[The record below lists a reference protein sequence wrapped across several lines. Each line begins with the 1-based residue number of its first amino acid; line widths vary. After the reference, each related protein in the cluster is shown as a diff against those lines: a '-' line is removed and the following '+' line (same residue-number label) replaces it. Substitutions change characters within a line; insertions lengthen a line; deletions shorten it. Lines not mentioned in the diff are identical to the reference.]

1 MLANLGLPALPL
13 AVDPTLEQFGLLE
26 FALLALTLALG
37 LGLGYG
43 IARVA
48 MRSRVRFDE
57 ARVIELE
64 AQAQA
69 RANEIVEFARKDAER
84 NAKDAE
90 LRSKDELF
98 HKREEFNRE
107 IETARAEFRDH
118 ERRLEKREDLVEQK
132 HQQQIK
138 KERSLEHTQKKLSER
153 KENIEKRTKELELL
167 IKEQTERLH
176 DLTGMTREQA
186 EKILLERLEQELTVE
201 IVNRIQRHEERFRE
215 QSEQKAREILA
226 IAIQRYAAQHTAD
239 TTVSTVDIPSD
250 DMKGRIIGREGR
262 NIRTFEKA
270 TGVDVIV
277 DDTPGVVIVSAFDN
291 VRRETARLALT
302 KLIQDGRIHPTR
314 IEEVV
319 AETQAEMEKRI
330 LEIGRGAV
338 AEADVGPPIHE
349 KIVYL
354 LGRLKFRT
362 SYSQNVLQHSL
373 EVAHL
378 CGMMAAEM
386 GLNGTLARRCALL
399 HDVGKAAD
407 HEMEG
412 GHPKIGAE
420 LAKRYGETSKEVLH
434 AIIGHHDDVTVDH
447 IYTVLV
453 ASADA
458 ISAARPGARRETLEK
473 YVKRLEELEALA
485 QGFPGIEHAYAIQ
498 AGRELRVIANAAT
511 LSDSEALKTCREI
524 AKSIEQ
530 QLNYPGEIKVT
541 VVRETRSVEF
551 AR

>member
-1 MLANLGLPALPL
+1 MEPLWYGLAALAGVVAG
-13 AVDPTLEQFGLLE
+13 AVACHFYIRRQESQNVHSAETR
-26 FALLALTLALG
+26 
-37 LGLGYG
+37 
-43 IARVA
+43 AR
-48 MRSRVRFDE
+48 
-57 ARVIELE
+57 ELVS
-64 AQAQA
+64 QAEKNA
-69 RANEIVEFARKDAER
+69 ENIVKESELK
-84 NAKDAE
+84 AKDE
-90 LRSKDELF
+90 FFK
-98 HKREEFNRE
+98 KREEFNRE
-107 IETARAEFRDH
+107 AEQVRNEQKDQ
-118 ERRLEKREDLVEQK
+118 ERRLEKKEDLLEQ
-132 HQQQIK
+132 QSQNLLK
-138 KERSLEHTQKKLSER
+138 KEKHVQHTEKKLHER
-153 KENIEKRTKELELL
+153 REHLEKKIKDAETLVEEETKKLHEITGMSRPEA
-167 IKEQTERLH
+167 ERL
-176 DLTGMTREQA
+176 
-186 EKILLERLEQELTVE
+186 LLERLDRELADEVAS
-201 IVNRIQRHEERFRE
+201 RIQKNEE
-215 QSEQKAREILA
+215 QIKAVSEEKARRILA
-226 IAIQRYAAQHTAD
+226 TAIHRYAAEHTAD

-291 VRRETARLALT
+291 VRREIARISLS
-302 KLIQDGRIHPTR
+302 KLIQDGRIHPSR

-319 AETQAEMEKRI
+319 KESQEEMDRNIMEFGKQAVMEANC
-330 LEIGRGAV
+330 GHV
-338 AEADVGPPIHE
+338 HE
-349 KIVYL
+349 KLVHL
-354 LGRLKFRT
+354 LGRLRFRT
-362 SYSQNVLQHSL
+362 SYSQNVLNHSV
-373 EVAHL
+373 EVAYL
-378 CGMMAAEM
+378 TGMMADEL
-386 GLNGTLARRCALL
+386 GLDGRLARRCGLL

-453 ASADA
+453 AAADA

-498 AGRELRVIANAAT
+498 AGRELRVIANAQT

-524 AKSIEQ
+524 AKAIEQ

>member
-1 MLANLGLPALPL
+1 MEYFLGGLVGL
-13 AVDPTLEQFGLLE
+13 AVGSP
-26 FALLALTLALG
+26 LG
-37 LGLGYG
+37 AVICYIWIRRLDSENLHS
-43 IARVA
+43 AE
-48 MRSRVRFDE
+48 VR
-57 ARVIELE
+57 AKELIS
-64 AQAQA
+64 QAEKNA
-69 RANEIVEFARKDAER
+69 ENIVKDAEFK
-84 NAKDAE
+84 A
-90 LRSKDELF
+90 KDELF
-98 HKREEFNRE
+98 KRREEFNRE
-107 IETARAEFRDH
+107 AEKVRNEQKDEH
-118 ERRLEKREDLVEQK
+118 RRLEKREDTLEQTHGELLKKEKHHQQNEKKLQERREHLEQK
-132 HQQQIK
+132 IK
-138 KERSLEHTQKKLSER
+138 DAERVVE
-153 KENIEKRTKELELL
+153 
-167 IKEQTERLH
+167 EQTRRLH
-176 DLTGMTREQA
+176 EISGLSRAEA
-186 EKILLERLEQELTVE
+186 EKLLLERIDRELADEVAS
-201 IVNRIQRHEERFRE
+201 RIQKNEE
-215 QSEQKAREILA
+215 QIKAVSEEKARRILA
-226 IAIQRYAAQHTAD
+226 TAIHRYAAEHTAD

-291 VRRETARLALT
+291 IRREVARISLS

-319 AETQAEMEKRI
+319 KETQEEMDRNI
-330 LEIGRGAV
+330 MEIGKAAV
-338 AEADVGPPIHE
+338 MEANVGQMNDKLVH
-349 KIVYL
+349 L

-362 SYSQNVLQHSL
+362 SYSQNVLNHSL
-373 EVAHL
+373 EVAYL
-378 CGMMAAEM
+378 TGLMADEL
-386 GLNGTLARRCALL
+386 GLDGRLARRCGLL

-453 ASADA
+453 AAADA

-485 QGFPGIEHAYAIQ
+485 QGFPGVEHAYAIQ
-498 AGRELRVIANAAT
+498 AGRELRVIANAGQ
-511 LSDSEALKTCREI
+511 LSDGEALKTCREI
-524 AKSIEQ
+524 AKAIEQ
-530 QLNYPGEIKVT
+530 NLNYPGEIKVT

>member
-1 MLANLGLPALPL
+1 MEYLWYGLAIGALLFAPAG
-13 AVDPTLEQFGLLE
+13 AVACF
-26 FALLALTLALG
+26 FALRRLESQNLQSADLRAK
-37 LGLGYG
+37 
-43 IARVA
+43 
-48 MRSRVRFDE
+48 
-57 ARVIELE
+57 ELIS
-64 AQAQA
+64 QAEK
-69 RANEIVEFARKDAER
+69 NAE
-84 NAKDAE
+84 NILKESELKAKDE
-90 LRSKDELF
+90 FFKR
-98 HKREEFNRE
+98 REEFNRE
-107 IETARAEFRDH
+107 AEQVRNEQKDQ
-118 ERRLEKREDLVEQK
+118 ERRLEKKEDLLEQQAQALLKKEK
-132 HQQQIK
+132 HAQHLEKKLHERRDHLEVKVKEAELLVAQETQKLHEITGLSREEAEKLLLQRVDRELADEVASRIQKNEEQIK
-138 KERSLEHTQKKLSER
+138 AVSE
-153 KENIEKRTKELELL
+153 E
-167 IKEQTERLH
+167 
-176 DLTGMTREQA
+176 
-186 EKILLERLEQELTVE
+186 
-201 IVNRIQRHEERFRE
+201 
-215 QSEQKAREILA
+215 KARRILA
-226 IAIQRYAAQHTAD
+226 TAIHRYAAEHTAD

-291 VRRETARLALT
+291 VRREIARISLA

-319 AETQAEMEKRI
+319 KESQEEMDRNI
-330 LEIGRGAV
+330 MEIGKAAV
-338 AEADVGPPIHE
+338 MEANVGHVHD
-349 KIVYL
+349 KIVHL

-362 SYSQNVLQHSL
+362 SYSQNVLNHSL
-373 EVAHL
+373 EVAYL
-378 CGMMAAEM
+378 TGLMADEL
-386 GLNGTLARRCALL
+386 GLDGRLARRCGLL

-453 ASADA
+453 AAADA

-498 AGRELRVIANAAT
+498 AGRELRVIANANQ